1 MASGKII
8 IAIDGYS
15 STGKST
21 FAKLIAKG
29 LGYIYAD
36 SGALY
41 RAITYFAINNGFI
54 DMDGKIL
61 KQSLKRIL
69 PKLLIEQ
76 KTNAKG
82 ETNTF
87 LNRANIERQI
97 RSQRVLILLTPPLN
111 I

>member
-21 FAKLIAKG
+21 FAKLVAKG

-41 RAITYFAINNGFI
+41 RAITYFAYTNGFI
-54 DMDGKIL
+54 DEKGNVDKENLQKVIMNITVSFRLWTEGIL
-61 KQSLKRIL
+61 
-69 PKLLIEQ
+69 EQ
-76 KTNAKG
+76 LSSRTRN
-82 ETNTF
+82 
-87 LNRANIERQI
+87 
-97 RSQRVLILLTPPLN
+97 
-111 I
+111 